1 MPPKKKLKLTRN
13 KVEVFLVKKVRENLS
28 CYKLSTGIEVLQYY
42 PYLRNLN
49 PKVKKTVLI
58 RCHFEINSFELRC
71 PPQADCCVMSKLVR
85 PLNLAGFPIITLE
98 NISKK
103 KEELIEDIIKDR
115 RRTSEA
121 KNEDIVFILDQI
133 GNRIG
138 RIGTNDKRFTYTIKR
153 SHKKLCSMLNMEIK
167 VNNGNNLYSLENSS
181 SSDNNS
187 DCEYVADIKK
197 EQSTSVVLLPKNI
210 LKKTALTAIGEGL
223 SVRQHTAIVA
233 SVIANSG
240 GDVTNF
246 AISSSTAFR
255 HVTDLVKSSS
265 LPIILHFDGKIVKEF
280 TSGIEHQLDRLAVSI
295 RIDGQSELLGVP
307 HLSSSTGETQKNTI
321 IKLLHQFD
329 IFDKLQGCVFDTT
342 SVNTGNKKGVCIRLA
357 AELDRPLLLLAC
369 RHHIYER
376 HIIHCWNIYP
386 SSKINGP
393 DNPLFKKL
401 KDVWNSIDQNSIVL
415 NKVKIEDISDS
426 WLQDGCRSD
435 YLELVEL
442 TTMVLSGDEQYRLR
456 KPGPVHHA
464 RFMAKGIY
472 FLKMYLLL
480 NNISSLTDFEKKEI
494 NDMAFFTDVFYTE
507 WFIKAEIPAV
517 APYQV
522 TFLCFKSF

>member
-13 KVEVFLVKKVRENLS
+13 KAEVFLVKKVRENLS
-28 CYKLSTGIEVLQYY
+28 CYKLPTGIEVLQYY
-42 PYLRNLN
+42 LYLRNLN

-58 RCHFEINSFELRC
+58 RCHFKINSFELRC

-85 PLNLAGFPIITLE
+85 PWNLAGFPIITLE
-98 NISKK
+98 NIRKKIDKMVNNYYKLKKNSKRNSPTDTKRNEAFFEEMLKCFWISKK

-187 DCEYVADIKK
+187 DCEYVADVKK

-246 AISSSTAFR
+246 AISSSTEFR
-255 HVTDLVKSSS
+255 VAKEVVTKEGEKIKKHVTDLVKSSS

-342 SVNTGNKKGVCIRLA
+342 SVNTGNKKDVCIRLA

-401 KDVWNSIDQNSIVL
+401 KDLAAGTVQRSLIFFS
-415 NKVKIEDISDS
+415 KI
-426 WLQDGCRSD
+426 
-435 YLELVEL
+435 
-442 TTMVLSGDEQYRLR
+442 LSE
-456 KPGPVHHA
+456 
-464 RFMAKGIY
+464 
-472 FLKMYLLL
+472 
-480 NNISSLTDFEKKEI
+480 
-494 NDMAFFTDVFYTE
+494 
-507 WFIKAEIPAV
+507 
-517 APYQV
+517 
-522 TFLCFKSF
+522 